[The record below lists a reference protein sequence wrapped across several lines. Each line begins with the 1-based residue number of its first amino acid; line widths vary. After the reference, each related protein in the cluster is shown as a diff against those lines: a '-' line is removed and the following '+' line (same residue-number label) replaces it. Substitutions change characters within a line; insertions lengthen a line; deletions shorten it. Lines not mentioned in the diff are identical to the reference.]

1 MVEVLKEGARV
12 RLEAE
17 SELKQIVL
25 ASERPM
31 LMFFWSASCVPCKDQ
46 AVIVDRLAGEAPGQ
60 FVVAMAD
67 VDDVPGIAERLA
79 ILGLPT
85 LVLIKGGQEV
95 QRFVGL
101 TTYDQLKVHLIG

>member
-1 MVEVLKEGARV
+1 MVEVLKEGARI

-17 SELKQIVL
+17 CELGQIVL

-31 LMFFWSASCVPCKDQ
+31 LVFFWSASCKPCREQ
-46 AVIVDRLAGEAPGQ
+46 EAIIERLAAEAPGR
-60 FVVAMAD
+60 FVIAMAD
-67 VDDVPGIAERLA
+67 TDEVPGIAERLA

-85 LVLIKGGQEV
+85 MVMFRGGVES

-101 TTYDQLKVHLIG
+101 TSYEQLKEHLAG